1 MTTQQKYA
9 GFLGYPRAA
18 RPGTSNHGMGVAIDL
33 ETRSSSAMSGT
44 PYRSGFG
51 GPYDTWITAHGK
63 EYGWDRPAYLDRNGS
78 NPESWHYNFIG

>member
-1 MTTQQKYA
+1 M
-9 GFLGYPRAA
+9 
-18 RPGTSNHGMGVAIDL
+18 
-33 ETRSSSAMSGT
+33 
-44 PYRSGFG
+44 